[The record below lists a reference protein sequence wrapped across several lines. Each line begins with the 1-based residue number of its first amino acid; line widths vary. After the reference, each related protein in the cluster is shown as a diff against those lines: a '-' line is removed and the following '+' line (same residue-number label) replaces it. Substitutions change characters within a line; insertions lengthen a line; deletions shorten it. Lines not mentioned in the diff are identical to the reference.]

1 MMNIVAQTEPDQ
13 PKYMCLSANTQY
25 ELAQGIEAAAK
36 AAQLGESED
45 LTQTCYQICCQQL
58 LDQLQ
63 EEYLL
68 EVPLSL
74 SLAQVKDKKTLQ
86 ATLLAL
92 LPLCAAQWQLQG
104 GSPARLASFQGEFKL
119 VVARSL
125 LDGLDIMSAKDLW
138 RFDIQRN
145 VQQLQKCVFAAVDQ
159 YSL

>member
-13 PKYMCLSANTQY
+13 PKYMCLSAKTQY
-25 ELAQGIEAAAK
+25 ELAQGIEAAAQ
-36 AAQLGESED
+36 AAQLSDEAD
-45 LTQTCYQICCQQL
+45 LTQACYQICYEQL

-68 EVPLSL
+68 EVPPSL
-74 SLAQVKDKKTLQ
+74 DLAHVKDKKTLQ
-86 ATLLAL
+86 DNLLAL

-104 GSPARLASFQGEFKL
+104 GNPAQLTRFQGEYKL
-119 VVARSL
+119 VLARSL
-125 LDGLDIMSAKDLW
+125 LDGLDIMSAKDIW

-145 VQQLQKCVFAAVDQ
+145 VQQVQKRVFAAVDQ